1 MTMVSKLFSSRKFLI
16 ICIIANSLFILII
29 SGFLLL
35 RSSNKA
41 PVVAATSLSHQE
53 PSNVTA
59 YETEKSFQNLIAGS
73 TYTSGDKTFDF
84 KSDNVY
90 QGYFNKKY
98 ESVKDA
104 SYDIAYD
111 SERHSGVILIKY
123 KDSSILYDIDIDDQ
137 GNISLISD
145 TDKNVK
151 YRLK

>member
-29 SGFLLL
+29 SGFLLF
-35 RSSNKA
+35 RSSN
-41 PVVAATSLSHQE
+41 ATSLSHQD

-73 TYTSGDKTFDF
+73 TYTSGDKSFDF

-90 QGYFNKKY
+90 QGYFNKKN

-111 SERHSGVILIKY
+111 SEKHSGVILIKY
-123 KDSSILYDIDIDDQ
+123 KNSSVLYDIDIDDQ